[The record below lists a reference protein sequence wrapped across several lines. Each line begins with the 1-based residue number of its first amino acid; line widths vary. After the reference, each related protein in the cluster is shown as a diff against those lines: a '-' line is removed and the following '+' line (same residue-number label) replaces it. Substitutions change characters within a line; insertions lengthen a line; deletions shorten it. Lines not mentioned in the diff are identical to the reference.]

1 VILNLPA
8 MELILH
14 ILHPY
19 SRAKPVR
26 IAGSSLIGRAA
37 ECQVRLALP
46 EISRK
51 HCQVT
56 FRNRMVLVRDLGSAN
71 GTRLDGKTIP
81 HGVDHV
87 LEPGMVIELGPLSCR
102 VEILNRTDEDPGT
115 VVGDQEETRHPADWP
130 AAGSCLDEETA
141 VRRPGRGDFDPGQI
155 SDSGE
160 SSMEL
165 PAIEVLAEDFG
176 RPPPLS
182 VPASTADADDPAL
195 EDFLKKISD

>member
-1 VILNLPA
+1 

-14 ILHPY
+14 ILQPK
-19 SRAKPVR
+19 SRTGHLR
-26 IAGSSLIGRAA
+26 IAGSSMIGRSA
-37 ECQVRLALP
+37 ECQIRLALP

-51 HCQVT
+51 HCLLT
-56 FRNRMVLVRDLGSAN
+56 FQASQVLVRDLGSAN
-71 GTRLDGKTIP
+71 GTRLGGKTLP
-81 HGVDHV
+81 PGVDHV
-87 LEPGMVIELGPLSCR
+87 LEHGVVIELGPLSCR
-102 VEILNRTDEDPGT
+102 VEIRKLGEEDPGT
-115 VVGDQEETRHPADWP
+115 VTSGQEDTTQPEWP

-141 VRRPGRGDFDPGQI
+141 VKRPGREIHDRGRI

-182 VPASTADADDPAL
+182 VPASTADADDPDL
-195 EDFLKKISD
+195 QDFLKKIAE

>member
-14 ILHPY
+14 ILQHH
-19 SRAKPVR
+19 SRVKPLR

-56 FRNRMVLVRDLGSAN
+56 IQDSQVLVRDLGSAN
-71 GTRLDGKTIP
+71 GTRLDGTTIP
-81 HGVDHV
+81 PGVDHV
-87 LEPGMVIELGPLSCR
+87 LAHGVVIEFGPLSCR
-102 VEILNRTDEDPGT
+102 VEIRSPGDENHGT
-115 VVGDQEETRHPADWP
+115 VVASQEETTQPEWP
-130 AAGSCLDEETA
+130 STGSCLDEETA
-141 VRRPGRGDFDPGQI
+141 VKRPGREVPDLGQI

-160 SSMEL
+160 SSVEL

-176 RPPPLS
+176 RPPPAS
-182 VPASTADADDPAL
+182 VPASTTDADDPAL
-195 EDFLKKISD
+195 QDFLKKISE